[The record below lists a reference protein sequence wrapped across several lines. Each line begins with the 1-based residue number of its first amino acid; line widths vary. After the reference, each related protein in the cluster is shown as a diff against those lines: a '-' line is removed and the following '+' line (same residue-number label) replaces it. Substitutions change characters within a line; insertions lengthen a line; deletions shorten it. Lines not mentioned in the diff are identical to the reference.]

1 MGDLIA
7 AAGVQLRGAAH
18 RHPRGDLLERQTERA
33 RANAPGPPRTA
44 LRSHRNA
51 AQQSGRFRHRVL
63 RGPDR
68 LLPDL
73 AHLVARRARP
83 HLRLHYLRRLRLA
96 RCGRVRDS
104 RRGSGA
110 DRPRQSPG
118 ARRRPA
124 GARPMSTEALRAPP
138 DSSHPGHHSA
148 APPLVT
154 GHGAGGPAPKRIVVG
169 YGFWIFLLS
178 DVIMFSA
185 FFAAYSVLFKNTA
198 GGPTAEQL
206 FDLRNTAAETA
217 CLLASTF
224 TCAMASLAVGKRNQK
239 WTQISLLATGLL
251 GVAFITLEIR
261 EFASLID
268 RGAGPSRSAFLSS
281 FFTLVGCH
289 GVHVTAGL
297 LWLGTMMAQFYAKG
311 FRRDI
316 RHRFLCFS
324 LFWHALD
331 IIWVGIFS
339 LVYLVGTLPRELL
352 P

>member
-1 MGDLIA
+1 
-7 AAGVQLRGAAH
+7 
-18 RHPRGDLLERQTERA
+18 
-33 RANAPGPPRTA
+33 
-44 LRSHRNA
+44 
-51 AQQSGRFRHRVL
+51 
-63 RGPDR
+63 
-68 LLPDL
+68 
-73 AHLVARRARP
+73 
-83 HLRLHYLRRLRLA
+83 
-96 RCGRVRDS
+96 
-104 RRGSGA
+104 
-110 DRPRQSPG
+110 
-118 ARRRPA
+118 
-124 GARPMSTEALRAPP
+124 MSTEALFAPP
-138 DSSHPGHHSA
+138 DPHPAGHRTAAGH
-148 APPLVT
+148 APPQVT

-185 FFAAYSVLFKNTA
+185 FFAAYAVLFKNTA
-198 GGPTAEQL
+198 GGPGAEQL

-224 TCAMASLAVGKRNQK
+224 TCAMASLAVGARSQK
-239 WTQISLLATGLL
+239 WTQLALLATGLL
-251 GVAFITLEIR
+251 GLAFITLEVR
-261 EFASLID
+261 EFLSLVA

-339 LVYLVGTLPRELL
+339 LVYLVGTLPPELL

>member
-1 MGDLIA
+1 
-7 AAGVQLRGAAH
+7 
-18 RHPRGDLLERQTERA
+18 
-33 RANAPGPPRTA
+33 
-44 LRSHRNA
+44 
-51 AQQSGRFRHRVL
+51 
-63 RGPDR
+63 
-68 LLPDL
+68 
-73 AHLVARRARP
+73 
-83 HLRLHYLRRLRLA
+83 
-96 RCGRVRDS
+96 
-104 RRGSGA
+104 
-110 DRPRQSPG
+110 
-118 ARRRPA
+118 
-124 GARPMSTEALRAPP
+124 MSSEALRAPP
-138 DSSHPGHHSA
+138 ERHHVGHTA
-148 APPLVT
+148 AGHALPQAT

-185 FFAAYSVLFKNTA
+185 FFAAYAVLFKNTA
-198 GGPTAEQL
+198 GGPAAEQL
-206 FDLRNTAAETA
+206 FDLKNTAAETA

-224 TCAMASLAVGKRNQK
+224 TCAMASLAVGERSQK
-239 WTQISLLATGLL
+239 WTQLSLLGTGLL
-251 GVAFITLEIR
+251 GLAFIMLEIR
-261 EFASLID
+261 EFVSLI
-268 RGAGPSRSAFLSS
+268 GLSS

>member
-1 MGDLIA
+1 
-7 AAGVQLRGAAH
+7 
-18 RHPRGDLLERQTERA
+18 
-33 RANAPGPPRTA
+33 
-44 LRSHRNA
+44 
-51 AQQSGRFRHRVL
+51 
-63 RGPDR
+63 
-68 LLPDL
+68 
-73 AHLVARRARP
+73 
-83 HLRLHYLRRLRLA
+83 
-96 RCGRVRDS
+96 
-104 RRGSGA
+104 
-110 DRPRQSPG
+110 
-118 ARRRPA
+118 
-124 GARPMSTEALRAPP
+124 MSSEALRAPLDP
-138 DSSHPGHHSA
+138 RAGRTPVLGESA
-148 APPLVT
+148 PQVT

-185 FFAAYSVLFKNTA
+185 FFAAYAVLFKSTA
-198 GGPTAEQL
+198 GGPSAEQL

-224 TCAMASLAVGKRNQK
+224 TCGMASLAVGERSLK
-239 WTQISLLATGLL
+239 WTQASLLATGIL
-251 GVAFITLEIR
+251 GLAFITLEVR

-268 RGAGPSRSAFLSS
+268 RGAGPTRSAFLSS